1 MSSIQELVE
10 KQRDVT
16 DSFGVLIEEKSQQL
30 EALQEELDRLRDG
43 QSASEAELARL
54 EELAAGGP
62 VTVASV
68 VSSTPKSSG
77 KSKSKSTSTK
87 AKDADKDNGTVQR
100 AKNDIS
106 LRELALQVLKRN
118 RRGLKLAEVVTKCR
132 EAGYKSNTK
141 GDFSQIVYQ
150 TLYKLMKE
158 DEPKVTKDDDK
169 YVLNAA

>member
-1 MSSIQELVE
+1 MSTIQELVE

-16 DSFGVLIEEKSQQL
+16 EGFGSLIEEKSQQL

-68 VSSTPKSSG
+68 ASSKPKSTGKSSTKKKPA
-77 KSKSKSTSTK
+77 STST
-87 AKDADKDNGTVQR
+87 DSGSVQR

-106 LRELALQVLKRN
+106 LRELTLQVLKRN